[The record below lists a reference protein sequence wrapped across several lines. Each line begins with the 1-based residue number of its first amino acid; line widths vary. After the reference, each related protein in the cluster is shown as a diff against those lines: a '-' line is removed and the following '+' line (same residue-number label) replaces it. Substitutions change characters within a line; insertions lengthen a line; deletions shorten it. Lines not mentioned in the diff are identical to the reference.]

1 MVIAAAQLHQCCAS
15 ERWVE
20 LVEAGGP
27 YDSAHELEEAFERA
41 FAALTAEDW
50 RQAFAAHARI
60 GEPHPGDATGA
71 AEQSGVAAATPETL
85 AALKAA
91 NAAYEAR
98 FGHVFLIR
106 ASGLSAEQMLAALS
120 QRIGNAPDVELR
132 NAADQQ
138 RQITRQRIQELIG

>member
-1 MVIAAAQLHQCCAS
+1 MVIGAAQLRQCCAS

-20 LVEAGGP
+20 LVTAGGP
-27 YDSAHELEEAFERA
+27 YDSAHDLEEASDRA

-60 GEPHPGDATGA
+60 GEPHPGDATGT
-71 AEQSGVAAATPETL
+71 AEQSGVAGATPETL

-91 NAAYEAR
+91 NTTYEER

-120 QRIGNAPDVELR
+120 RRIGNPPDVELR

-138 RQITRQRIQELIG
+138 RQITRLRIKELIG